1 MNKTSYQILSG
12 VTEVQHLAD
21 ELSRHSQIAVDVEA
35 DSLHHYREKVC
46 LIQVSTNQDTWLIDV
61 LAVPNA
67 DILEAALSC
76 AGREVV
82 LHGGDYDIRSLDR
95 DFSIH
100 FAQVFDTMIAAQFIG
115 ETEIGLASL
124 LQKYCSIRLDK
135 KFQKAD
141 WSIRPLPADMADYA
155 AQDTA
160 HLLML
165 SRILRG
171 RLAELGRLEWVREEC
186 GILAKNRVTEKRSG
200 PLFLTCKGAG
210 KLQRRNLAV
219 LEALLQSREALAQSL
234 DRPTFKVFST
244 EVALCIAEALPTT
257 FSKLLALEKI
267 PRGISNRFGAVLL
280 QAVADGM
287 ALPVSELPI
296 YPRTRGEANP
306 GIKAKLTA
314 LKEWRSQ
321 EEEKLGLAS
330 GLIAPNWLLER
341 IAESWP
347 VTMSA
352 LAEITGIRHWQCS
365 VWGERLLAFLS
376 KGEN

>member
-1 MNKTSYQILSG
+1 MNKTSYQTLSG
-12 VTEVQHLAD
+12 VTEVRRLAD

-67 DILEAALSC
+67 DVLEAALSC

-267 PRGISNRFGAVLL
+267 PRGISNRFGTVLL

-287 ALPVSELPI
+287 ALPVSALPI

-352 LAEITGIRHWQCS
+352 LTEITGIRHWQCS

>member
-1 MNKTSYQILSG
+1 
-12 VTEVQHLAD
+12 
-21 ELSRHSQIAVDVEA
+21 
-35 DSLHHYREKVC
+35 
-46 LIQVSTNQDTWLIDV
+46 
-61 LAVPNA
+61 
-67 DILEAALSC
+67 
-76 AGREVV
+76 
-82 LHGGDYDIRSLDR
+82 
-95 DFSIH
+95 
-100 FAQVFDTMIAAQFIG
+100 
-115 ETEIGLASL
+115 
-124 LQKYCSIRLDK
+124 
-135 KFQKAD
+135 
-141 WSIRPLPADMADYA
+141 MADYA

-244 EVALCIAEALPTT
+244 EVALSIAEALPTT